1 MLARQGS
8 WCYVFIDWQW
18 MDSAGT
24 LEKKLI
30 HCWHWLLAKANGN
43 CPSSFTRV
51 GHLKSVSQTM
61 KVFGG
66 QMIEEAE
73 TFCLF

>member
-1 MLARQGS
+1 MLWIIWMLARQGS

-61 KVFGG
+61 QVLAGK
-66 QMIEEAE
+66 
-73 TFCLF
+73 